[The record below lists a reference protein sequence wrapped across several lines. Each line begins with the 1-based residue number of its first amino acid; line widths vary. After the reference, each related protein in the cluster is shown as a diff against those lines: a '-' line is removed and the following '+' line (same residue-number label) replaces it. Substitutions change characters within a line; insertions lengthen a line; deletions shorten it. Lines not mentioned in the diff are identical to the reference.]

1 MTSKDKTTAAN
12 VVRMNTNG
20 ARKFEV
26 SSERVEGSV
35 AN

>member
-20 ARKFEV
+20 AGKYEIF
-26 SSERVEGSV
+26 SERAEGSR
-35 AN
+35 AS

>member
-1 MTSKDKTTAAN
+1 MTSKDKTTSAN

-20 ARKFEV
+20 ARKYEV
-26 SSERVEGSV
+26 LSERAEGSI

>member
-12 VVRMNTNG
+12 VVSVDTNG
-20 ARKFEV
+20 ARKYEV
-26 SSERVEGSV
+26 SSERAEGSI